1 MSCLYSSTQLT
12 PGPEPVSNS
21 EPRFDLKKKNNR
33 TLGTMLNGTFF
44 SNSFLRCFWKTL
56 ILKVVAVAYE
66 SFYSERFVR
75 DNFGV
80 LDRLWSLACRGWS
93 HMEVSTVCE
102 LNVRDKP
109 FLSPPSSRA
118 MFSRLVLSRATTC
131 LSTPNNAILCR
142 QASAGFKLDYE

>member
-1 MSCLYSSTQLT
+1 
-12 PGPEPVSNS
+12 
-21 EPRFDLKKKNNR
+21 
-33 TLGTMLNGTFF
+33 MLNGTFF

-56 ILKVVAVAYE
+56 ILNVVAVAYE

-75 DNFGV
+75 ENFGV
-80 LDRLWSLACRGWS
+80 LDRLWSPACRRWS

-109 FLSPPSSRA
+109 FLPNRPSSRA

-131 LSTPNNAILCR
+131 LSTPSNAADK
-142 QASAGFKLDYE
+142 QALGLN